1 MDSENIL
8 QLLNKYSQGLTT
20 SEEETMLLD
29 FLQNNPDVISEEG
42 YDELV
47 DKLVYEHS
55 LLERKAL
62 FQEMMKTPP
71 SSFFQTYFWPIL
83 ISGVLLFSGG
93 IYVATKQLKS
103 NNNNSIVK
111 EKAINLDTVI
121 TVKKDNVTEN
131 FVSNQKIIQTNQ
143 PINSTVSNTENTS
156 LKISNQTISNQ
167 KQTTIVQPEL
177 AVPISKINNAV
188 IKNEGAV
195 NQNEIQIT
203 PAKACPNY
211 TKLVT
216 VKTSK
221 SETNQNNGI
230 IKVITSNTN
239 LNFSI
244 DNENFNTY
252 KTFENLSPGKYTL
265 YIQDNVKCSNTIAN
279 IIVTETTCISDYK
292 KDMVQGETW
301 QIPILLTDVKSII
314 IYNTSGQIVY
324 KQNQFV
330 SKDFEWNG
338 TTNQG
343 NQLVVGLYKVVVT
356 YQKESCIFN
365 VSILD

>member
-42 YDELV
+42 YDVLV

-71 SSFFQTYFWPIL
+71 SSFFQTYFWPII
-83 ISGVLLFSGG
+83 ISGILVFSGG
-93 IYVATKQLKS
+93 VYVATKHL
-103 NNNNSIVK
+103 NNSNSIVK
-111 EKAINLDTVI
+111 EKAINLDKVI
-121 TVKKDNVTEN
+121 PVKNDISIEKSE
-131 FVSNQKIIQTNQ
+131 SNQKVIPTNQ
-143 PINSTVSNTENTS
+143 PINSAVSKTENTS
-156 LKISNQTISNQ
+156 LKISNQTITNQ
-167 KQTTIVQPEL
+167 KQTTIIQPEL
-177 AVPISKINNAV
+177 VVPISKNNEVVDKNAGV
-188 IKNEGAV
+188 IK
-195 NQNEIQIT
+195 QNENQIT
-203 PAKACPNY
+203 PVKACPDY
-211 TKLVT
+211 TKVVS

-221 SETNQNNGI
+221 SETNQNNGT

-244 DNENFNTY
+244 DNENFSNY
-252 KTFENLSPGKYTL
+252 KSFENLSPGKYTL
-265 YIQDNVKCSNTIAN
+265 YIKDNVRCSNSINN
-279 IIVTETTCISDYK
+279 IIVNETTCVSEYK
-292 KDMVQGETW
+292 KDMSKGETW
-301 QIPILLTDVKSII
+301 NLPILLTDIKSII

-324 KQNQFV
+324 KQNQFI
-330 SKDFEWNG
+330 SNDFEWNG

-343 NQLVVGLYKVVVT
+343 SQLDVGLYKVVVT